1 MKPSALCAHVRAKMI
16 LFVALLAV
24 CIPAVVLAP
33 SPASAQSPIDV
44 VRASNLY
51 VEALNQYKSGRYS
64 AAHSTLLESEKNL
77 KGKTNSDLVVL
88 KIHTLY
94 KLENYSEAYELIVQ
108 YFEAPPWKGN
118 HQYYRNI
125 ETWAEQREQTYDE
138 SLTALFVKL
147 EKTAGVQKKADPS
160 SSGGSIGQQV
170 RQHLNKVNSLE
181 LRSTSSA
188 FKKSWSYNNN
198 GEWRNGTWKIEVHTG
213 VKASVRALSA
223 DRRAIRLTLK
233 HTLSPMVGK
242 CATIYRRGKVLG
254 QGEKGQ
260 STLSLNLSVQV
271 RSDHVEVQV
280 VRGATNSKG
289 MSGLCDEALD
299 WYFSNKSVGRSVGT
313 WVDGKV
319 KEAAREHLDG
329 YARQIES
336 NLGRTFRLSEA
347 QRLAAAKD
355 PKAFER
361 ALIKEIGK

>member
-1 MKPSALCAHVRAKMI
+1 MKQLQSL
-16 LFVALLAV
+16 LSFVALLAV

-51 VEALNQYKSGRYS
+51 VEALNQYKAGRYS
-64 AAHSTLLESEKNL
+64 AAYSTLLESEKNL

-94 KLENYSEAYELIVQ
+94 KLENYSEAYELIVE

-118 HQYYRNI
+118 HQHYRNI
-125 ETWAEQREQTYDE
+125 ETWAEQRAQTYDE

-160 SSGGSIGQQV
+160 NSGGSIGQQV

-181 LRSTSSA
+181 LRSASSTFQKRWSSSA
-188 FKKSWSYNNN
+188 SGNS
-198 GEWRNGTWKIEVHTG
+198 GTWKIEVFTG
-213 VKASVRALSA
+213 VEASVRALSA
-223 DRRAIRLTLK
+223 ERRAIHLAMK
-233 HTLSPMVGK
+233 HTLSPMTGK
-242 CATIYRRGKVLG
+242 CSTIYRRGKVLG

-260 STLSLNLSVQV
+260 STLALNLLVQV
-271 RSDHVEVQV
+271 RSDRVEVQV
-280 VRGATNSKG
+280 VRGATNTKG
-289 MSGLCDEALD
+289 TSGLCDEALD
-299 WYFSNKSVGRSVGT
+299 WYFSKDRTAARSVSA

-319 KEAAREHLDG
+319 KEAAREHLDE
-329 YARQIES
+329 YARQIEKS
-336 NLGRTFRLSEA
+336 LGRTFRLSEA

-355 PKAFER
+355 PKAFKR
-361 ALIKEIGK
+361 ALFKEIGK